1 MGVKFRDY
9 YEVLGVS
16 KTATPQEIK
25 SAFRKIARKCHPDL
39 VPPAQKKSAE
49 EKFKELN
56 EANEVLSDPE
66 KRKKYDL
73 LGANYR
79 EGMDFTPPPGYEGG
93 PFRSADFGSEF
104 GGMGGFSDFFEA
116 IFGGQGGRTGQ
127 RRTATH
133 TRARKG
139 EDIQAEISL
148 TLEEAHR
155 GGLKKIF
162 VEIGHDRKNLE
173 VKVPPGV
180 REGSKIRLAGQGYP
194 DGEHPG
200 DLYLMIKLKP
210 HPHYKIEEDDV
221 YVTQT
226 IYPWDAALGGEIQ
239 VATLDEP
246 VKLTIPPGSQ
256 GGQKLRLK
264 EKGLVKKK
272 GERGNFYVTLQII
285 LPEKMTE
292 KEKELYHQL
301 KQLHTRQA

>member
-25 SAFRKIARKCHPDL
+25 SAFRKLARKYHPDL
-39 VPPAQKKSAE
+39 VASAQKKSAE

-93 PFRSADFGSEF
+93 PFRSADFGAEF
-104 GGMGGFSDFFEA
+104 GGMGGFSDFFET
-116 IFGGQGGRTGQ
+116 IFGGQGGRTGE
-127 RRTATH
+127 RHRA
-133 TRARKG
+133 TRARVRKG

-148 TLEEAHR
+148 ILEEAHR

-200 DLYLMIKLKP
+200 DLYLTIRIKP
-210 HPHYKIEEDDV
+210 HSRFKVEGDDV
-221 YVTQT
+221 FATQP
-226 IYPWDAALGGEIQ
+226 IYPWDAVLGTDVE

-246 VKLTIPPGSQ
+246 VKLKIPPGSQ

-264 EKGLVKKK
+264 EKGLVKKNR
-272 GERGNFYVTLQII
+272 ERGDFYVTLQII
-285 LPEKMTE
+285 LPEKSTE
-292 KEKELYHQL
+292 KEKELYQQL
-301 KQLHTRQA
+301 KQLH

>member
-1 MGVKFRDY
+1 MALKFRDY

-25 SAFRKIARKCHPDL
+25 SAFRKLARKYHPDL
-39 VPPAQKKSAE
+39 AAPAQKKSAE

-79 EGMDFTPPPGYEGG
+79 EGMDFTPPPGYEEGQ
-93 PFRSADFGSEF
+93 FRSADFGADF

-116 IFGGQGGRTGQ
+116 IFGGQTGRGSQ
-127 RRTATH
+127 RRTSTQ
-133 TRARKG
+133 TRIRKG
-139 EDIQAEISL
+139 EDIQAEIHL

-180 REGSKIRLAGQGYP
+180 REGSRIRLAGQGYP

-200 DLYLMIKLKP
+200 DLYLTVKLKP
-210 HPHYKIEEDDV
+210 HPVFNVDGEDV
-221 YVTQT
+221 SILQP
-226 IYPWDAALGGEIQ
+226 IYPWDAALGAD
-239 VATLDEP
+239 VHVPTLDEP
-246 VKLTIPPGSQ
+246 VKLKIPPGSQ

-264 EKGLVKKK
+264 QKGLTRKK
-272 GERGNFYVTLQII
+272 GERGDFYVILQIVI
-285 LPEKMTE
+285 PEKLTE
-292 KEKELYHQL
+292 KEKELYQQL
-301 KQLHTRQA
+301 KELHVR